1 MKPTDFVNFGT
12 GIVNFEENYKKL
24 NELGYIRYAIV
35 ENEGQIGEKFT
46 SIKSDLNVMKET
58 IQGLVK

>member
-1 MKPTDFVNFGT
+1 VKPTDFVNFGT